1 MAASGA
7 EERPPA
13 LRTDAKGTQRSNRVG
28 SPLVGKGENDLTRSG
43 YSDGNPKPA
52 AIVSALQH
60 DIVFGRLKPRERL
73 VEEELSERFAVGRH
87 VIRAALEELD
97 RAGLVRRR
105 LNRGAVVSDY
115 SAEEVDELYEIRAI
129 LQQQAAR
136 RVLLPASPDFIA
148 KLTAINDDYVRFGKA
163 GDLDSAAIANDNF
176 HQMIFSE
183 CRNRQLADLIQQYW
197 TKTAAIHCYAIANPG
212 LAEQSREEHERIIA
226 AMSSGDRQVFEAL
239 CVDHM
244 LPALAAFKAA
254 HGGWM
259 SRGSNR

>member
-13 LRTDAKGTQRSNRVG
+13 LRTDT
-28 SPLVGKGENDLTRSG
+28 
-43 YSDGNPKPA
+43 KPA
-52 AIVSALQH
+52 AVVSALQH

-97 RAGLVRRR
+97 RAGLVQRRQ
-105 LNRGAVVSDY
+105 NRGAVVSDY
-115 SAEEVDELYEIRAI
+115 SPEEVDELYEIRTI

-136 RVLLPASPDFIA
+136 RVPLPAAPEFIA
-148 KLTAINDDYVRFGKA
+148 QLTEINDDYVRFGKA

-176 HQMIFSE
+176 HQMIFSG

-197 TKTAAIHCYAIANPG
+197 TKTAAIHCYAIANPA
-212 LAEQSREEHERIIA
+212 LAEQSRQEHYRIIE
-226 AMSSGDRQVFEAL
+226 AMTLGDRESFETL

-244 LPALAAFKAA
+244 LPALMAFKAA
-254 HGGWM
+254 HGGWR
-259 SRGSNR
+259 SR

>member
-13 LRTDAKGTQRSNRVG
+13 LRTDT
-28 SPLVGKGENDLTRSG
+28 
-43 YSDGNPKPA
+43 KPA

-97 RAGLVRRR
+97 RAGLVQRRQ
-105 LNRGAVVSDY
+105 NRGAVVSDY
-115 SAEEVDELYEIRAI
+115 SAEEVDELYEIRTI

-136 RVLLPASPDFIA
+136 RVLLPAAPQFIA
-148 KLTAINDDYVRFGKA
+148 KLIEINDDYVRFGKA
-163 GDLDSAAIANDNF
+163 GDLNSAAIANDNF
-176 HQMIFSE
+176 HQMIFSG

-197 TKTAAIHCYAIANPG
+197 TKTAAIHCYAIANPA
-212 LAEQSREEHERIIA
+212 LAEQSRQEHYRIIA
-226 AMSSGDRQVFEAL
+226 AMTSGDREAFEAL

>member
-7 EERPPA
+7 EERPPTS
-13 LRTDAKGTQRSNRVG
+13 RTDT
-28 SPLVGKGENDLTRSG
+28 
-43 YSDGNPKPA
+43 KPA

-97 RAGLVRRR
+97 RAGLVQRRQ
-105 LNRGAVVSDY
+105 NRGAVVSDY
-115 SAEEVDELYEIRAI
+115 SPEEVDELYEIRTI

-136 RVLLPASPDFIA
+136 RVPLPAAPEFIT
-148 KLTAINDDYVRFGKA
+148 KLVAINDDYVRFGKA
-163 GDLDSAAIANDNF
+163 GDLDSAAIANDTF
-176 HQMIFSE
+176 HQMIFSG

-197 TKTAAIHCYAIANPG
+197 TKTAAIHCYAIANPA
-212 LAEQSREEHERIIA
+212 LAEQSRQEHYRIID
-226 AMSSGDRQVFEAL
+226 AMSSGDRETFEVL

-254 HGGWM
+254 HGGWI
-259 SRGSNR
+259 SRGLGR